1 MTARFKALIVAALS
15 VSALFG
21 AVGLAKASGPLL
33 YRGGEVQNNPHVY
46 LTFWGSNWNQHSGAR
61 TEIRKMFEGLSGS
74 GWQGILTQ
82 YFDHTGPIS
91 SNVGL
96 NSWTDQSIGAPSN
109 VNDQNLVSEIEYSTL
124 QQGWPAYSMDN
135 LYVVLPAPGSKY
147 QSGFLEAC
155 AVHRFSGTL
164 GAPYFFVGWPGDP
177 EFAACNEA
185 NVEDWIELSVAASH
199 EYAEA
204 VTDPV
209 TKKFAG
215 VPTGWIDADEEE
227 IADKCKFQSGQ
238 LGNGSWVEPL
248 WDNSKNTCS
257 MSNPSPPQFY
267 AVSTPSTKVSSTRAT
282 LNGYVNPGAHAT
294 NYHFEWGTTTS
305 YGSNTPVPD
314 GSVGS
319 GTSNVNVS
327 QVITGLNE
335 LTTYH
340 YRLVATNSQGYQVWG
355 QDQVFSTPVR
365 NNTELGFVGF
375 NGTAN
380 TTFDG
385 YVGYPGNPYYQGH
398 AVWGET
404 GYPKITDPQNIDALA
419 IDGDGN
425 GLDELGFVRF
435 NGTGNTHIDTYTGPN
450 YKTLSGTCDT
460 GYPKITDPQNIQT
473 VGIDSNGD
481 GVDELGFIRFN
492 GTGNTHLDGYTGSC
506 FKTLSSQCDTGYPKI
521 TDPQNVQAV
530 ALDTDGDGA
539 DELAYVR
546 FNGTGNT
553 HVDVYGG
560 GCFKTLMS
568 SCDTG
573 YPKITDPQNVRAMA
587 IDVDGNGT
595 DELGFLRYNAASGKA
610 HLDTYSGSCYKT
622 LFSSGD
628 TGYPATS
635 KPENVEAV
643 GINWTTDP
651 APGAWYTDNVGGSV
665 NSDPDLASWE
675 YNRLDL
681 FARGAAD
688 NGLMHRAWIGSWFPW
703 EKIGSEVLSSGPSAV
718 SWGNGRLDMVARSST
733 GIRHWWLQSPGSWN
747 LAENFTGN
755 FTSDPDISSWG
766 PNRLDIF
773 VRGSDNRL
781 WHKAWSN
788 GWFEWEQIG
797 TATLA
802 SGPGAVS
809 WGSGRIDIVARA
821 SDSTVMHWW
830 FDNSTGVWS
839 GPENLGGNITSDP
852 DISSWGPGR
861 LDVFGKGA
869 DGTLQHKYYANGAW
883 SGWESLGGSPA
894 SGPGAVSWAG
904 NRVDVVA
911 RTAANTVEHW
921 FWMDP

>member
-1 MTARFKALIVAALS
+1 MCAKPGDSGGPVFTQNGTVAIGLFTHNNYGSNGEKPKYCEEKGYFTEITEAADAMGVTVAPRVGAPPVAKTS
-15 VSALFG
+15 PGASALPQHG
-21 AVGLAKASGPLL
+21 ATINGTVDPNGLPTTYSFEYGTTTAYGKSTAS
-33 YRGGEVQNNPHVY
+33 QN
-46 LTFWGSNWNQHSGAR
+46 A
-61 TEIRKMFEGLSGS
+61 GS
-74 GWQGILTQ
+74 GWQPT
-82 YFDHTGPIS
+82 S
-91 SNVGL
+91 
-96 NSWTDQSIGAPSN
+96 AAA
-109 VNDQNLVSEIEYSTL
+109 NLVALKS
-124 QQGWPAYSMDN
+124 
-135 LYVVLPAPGSKY
+135 
-147 QSGFLEAC
+147 
-155 AVHRFSGTL
+155 
-164 GAPYFFVGWPGDP
+164 
-177 EFAACNEA
+177 
-185 NVEDWIELSVAASH
+185 
-199 EYAEA
+199 
-204 VTDPV
+204 
-209 TKKFAG
+209 
-215 VPTGWIDADEEE
+215 
-227 IADKCKFQSGQ
+227 
-238 LGNGSWVEPL
+238 
-248 WDNSKNTCS
+248 
-257 MSNPSPPQFY
+257 
-267 AVSTPSTKVSSTRAT
+267 
-282 LNGYVNPGAHAT
+282 
-294 NYHFEWGTTTS
+294 
-305 YGSNTPVPD
+305 
-314 GSVGS
+314 
-319 GTSNVNVS
+319 
-327 QVITGLNE
+327 

-340 YRLVATNSQGYQVWG
+340 FRLAATNSAGTVYG
-355 QDQVFSTPVR
+355 EDQVFTTPQWDS
-365 NNTELGFVGF
+365 NTELGFVGF